1 MKRVLDM
8 DGGDVMHN
16 VNVLN
21 ATELYTLKWLIWY
34 MLCFMFFTTIKK
46 KWKRTIPGWLY
57 DNYHKFSWKIQSL
70 TKCQVCIGGQKY
82 SFFKDIA
89 KFTFITKNKRVNI
102 FNDSC
107 HVFGVVNDFE
117 LIQKQSY
124 FLTSSST
131 AVKTVDNKYINY
143 LMS

>member
-46 KWKRTIPGWLY
+46 K
-57 DNYHKFSWKIQSL
+57 
-70 TKCQVCIGGQKY
+70 
-82 SFFKDIA
+82 
-89 KFTFITKNKRVNI
+89 
-102 FNDSC
+102 
-107 HVFGVVNDFE
+107 
-117 LIQKQSY
+117 
-124 FLTSSST
+124 
-131 AVKTVDNKYINY
+131 
-143 LMS
+143 